1 MKNGTEDVK
10 RHRWFKALDWEEV
23 YYKQLKPP
31 ILPKV
36 QQLVCAEEWYMR
48 LEMAQTMAWSENSR
62 LSRQLQ
68 IVPTVSDCYDCCGR
82 DFTQANPRV

>member
-36 QQLVCAEEWYMR
+36 QASAARVCREMVKRA
-48 LEMAQTMAWSENSR
+48 EMAQTMSWSENSR
-62 LSRQLQ
+62 LSRQ
-68 IVPTVSDCYDCCGR
+68 
-82 DFTQANPRV
+82 F

>member
-36 QQLVCAEEWYMR
+36 QASAASVCREMVKRA
-48 LEMAQTMAWSENSR
+48 EMAQTMSWSENRR
-62 LSRQLQ
+62 LSRQ
-68 IVPTVSDCYDCCGR
+68 
-82 DFTQANPRV
+82 F

>member
-36 QQLVCAEEWYMR
+36 QAAAARVCRGMVHEARNGSNHGLVR
-48 LEMAQTMAWSENSR
+48 N
-62 LSRQLQ
+62 
-68 IVPTVSDCYDCCGR
+68 
-82 DFTQANPRV
+82 